1 MRNPFFDILKFFAI
15 MLVVY
20 GHVSGAF
27 GCKLGCPWLGNFIVG
42 MNMPLF
48 FIISGYFAA
57 KTIEGSDWV
66 KLGKHLLGYFWP
78 TAVVSCGFAVLAV
91 LFHVSGSEKGLIGY
105 AGRWFLFS
113 PWFLWCLA
121 ICFLLTFLCMRLKH
135 PVLRGGAFLLLT
147 IALPCLKGVW
157 YMGNVRAMLPHFL
170 FGVFVLRKWE
180 CWKWWYIGL
189 PCLLV
194 YLLGVVFQGDIH
206 GNGLSF
212 YGQDTTWFAFM
223 KDPVSV
229 IQYGMRIT
237 NGIIGGVGIMWILQ
251 FVMDRF
257 DTIKRLAPF
266 GTTTLG
272 VYILHQW
279 ILARIAAAKCYSG
292 SVVVVLFW
300 SGIIFLFCHY
310 LTWWTKKIRILRRW
324 MWGVFDA

>member
-1 MRNPFFDILKFFAI
+1 MRNSFFDVLKFLAI

-20 GHVSGAF
+20 GHVAGAF
-27 GCKLGCPWLGNFIVG
+27 GCHFGQPWLDNFIVG

-57 KTIEGSDWV
+57 KTIEGGDWV

-91 LFHVSGSEKGLIGY
+91 LFPVSGSEKGLIGY

-121 ICFLLTFLCMRLKH
+121 ICFLLTFLCMRLH
-135 PVLRGGAFLLLT
+135 RPILRWGLFLLL
-147 IALPCLKGVW
+147 IIVLPCLKGVW
-157 YMGNVRAMLPHFL
+157 YVSDVRAMLPHFV

-180 CWKWWYIGL
+180 VRRDWRVGL

-194 YLLGVVFQGDIH
+194 YLLGVVFQGNIH
-206 GNGLSF
+206 DNGLGF
-212 YGQDTTWFAFM
+212 YGQDTTWFAFV
-223 KDPVSV
+223 KDPALVL
-229 IQYGMRIT
+229 QYGARVA
-237 NGIIGGVGIMWILQ
+237 NGIIGSVGIMWILQ

-257 DTIKRLAPF
+257 DAMKRLAPF

-272 VYILHQW
+272 IYILHQW
-279 ILARIAAAKCYSG
+279 ILARIAEAKCYSG